1 MREVTLIR
9 QALVRVYIKQPVV
22 TRIVRD
28 ERLPVIW
35 FVANCGGILG
45 LCMGF
50 SIVTVFEVL
59 HYLGRTVLHLCKKR
73 RRKGEGE
80 AASVSPPGGNAARD
94 EAEGEMEI
102 RQGRPLHTILVVEI
116 TINVSHFR
124 SFEGDSK
131 ESSGGGCCRGCCPAP
146 SWCCSVFGWR
156 RGRRRRR
163 QQQQQWTNGEGKG
176 EGEGEAEAMVAGKQR
191 SEEEEEN
198 TTVEAVE
205 GEEGQQPLSPPP
217 PTAQVANGSAKK
229 PEASRTGMAFN
240 NSTLKYEINMI
251 SVQLFRAPSKCRRPP
266 RCGRGSISS
275 RGTLPR
281 CCPPAAPPASP
292 FPPPRATRRR
302 GAAGRSGIWT
312 AGWR

>member
-1 MREVTLIR
+1 MYMREVTFFR

-73 RRKGEGE
+73 RRREE
-80 AASVSPPGGNAARD
+80 EEEASVSPGGNAARD

-102 RQGRPLHTILVVEI
+102 RQGHPWHIILVGEI

-131 ESSGGGCCRGCCPAP
+131 DSSGGGCCRGCCPAP

-163 QQQQQWTNGEGKG
+163 QQQQWTNGEE
-176 EGEGEAEAMVAGKQR
+176 EGEGKAEAEAMVAAGKQR

-205 GEEGQQPLSPPP
+205 GEEGPQPLSPPPPP

-229 PEASRTGMAFN
+229 PEASRTGIAFN
-240 NSTLKYEINMI
+240 NI
-251 SVQLFRAPSKCRRPP
+251 PH
-266 RCGRGSISS
+266 
-275 RGTLPR
+275 
-281 CCPPAAPPASP
+281 
-292 FPPPRATRRR
+292 
-302 GAAGRSGIWT
+302 
-312 AGWR
+312 

>member
-1 MREVTLIR
+1 MQTSLTFRFVSEAFDYARDNLVRKFKKIFIDNPNMYMREVTFFR

-73 RRKGEGE
+73 KREEEGE
-80 AASVSPPGGNAARD
+80 AASVSPPGGNA

-102 RQGRPLHTILVVEI
+102 RQGRPLHMVLVVKLTFI
-116 TINVSHFR
+116 VSHFR

-131 ESSGGGCCRGCCPAP
+131 ESSGEGCCRGCCPAP

-163 QQQQQWTNGEGKG
+163 QQQQWTNGEE
-176 EGEGEAEAMVAGKQR
+176 EGEGKAEAEAMVAGKQR
-191 SEEEEEN
+191 SEEEEEEN

-240 NSTLKYEINMI
+240 NIPY
-251 SVQLFRAPSKCRRPP
+251 
-266 RCGRGSISS
+266 
-275 RGTLPR
+275 
-281 CCPPAAPPASP
+281 
-292 FPPPRATRRR
+292 
-302 GAAGRSGIWT
+302 
-312 AGWR
+312 

>member
-1 MREVTLIR
+1 MREVAFFR

-73 RRKGEGE
+73 RRREEEGE

-102 RQGRPLHTILVVEI
+102 RQGRPLHIILVVEI
-116 TINVSHFR
+116 TFIVSHFR

-131 ESSGGGCCRGCCPAP
+131 ESSGEGCCRGCCPAP

-163 QQQQQWTNGEGKG
+163 QQQWTNGGEEEE
-176 EGEGEAEAMVAGKQR
+176 EGERKGEAEAMVAGKQR
-191 SEEEEEN
+191 SEEEEEDEN

-205 GEEGQQPLSPPP
+205 GEEGQQQPLSPPP

-240 NSTLKYEINMI
+240 NI
-251 SVQLFRAPSKCRRPP
+251 PH
-266 RCGRGSISS
+266 
-275 RGTLPR
+275 
-281 CCPPAAPPASP
+281 
-292 FPPPRATRRR
+292 
-302 GAAGRSGIWT
+302 
-312 AGWR
+312 